1 MIEDAKKKINEVLKT
16 LDKPNVKQHELIEAK
31 TKLKNLEE
39 TEEVFDSNE
48 EIKIGDYVEVADL
61 EIIGKVTKINKEKV
75 ELISVDGMSVKS
87 TLNKLKKTTKIPGIS
102 KKSAG
107 NPDDFVFS
115 KTNVKLELNII
126 GKHVDEAIEEVAKYL
141 DDCLLKN
148 FKTVRIIHGMGT
160 GALRDAVRD
169 YLDTCSFVESYR
181 YGESF
186 EGSTGA
192 TVVTLK

>member
-1 MIEDAKKKINEVLKT
+1 METIRIIKNKYNPMLDIEGILFTMFDPRLNVSQQVVAEV
-16 LDKPNVKQHELIEAK
+16 E
-31 TKLKNLEE
+31 
-39 TEEVFDSNE
+39 
-48 EIKIGDYVEVADL
+48 
-61 EIIGKVTKINKEKV
+61 
-75 ELISVDGMSVKS
+75 
-87 TLNKLKKTTKIPGIS
+87 
-102 KKSAG
+102 
-107 NPDDFVFS
+107 
-115 KTNVKLELNII
+115 
-126 GKHVDEAIEEVAKYL
+126 KYL

-148 FKTVRIIHGMGT
+148 FKVVRIIHGMGT